1 MIALAAILGLIVILS
16 AGCTGIPEEGAV
28 SQDPD
33 KTSDSPILT
42 KSIRI
47 GYLPT
52 NGHALVFIAEEQGY
66 FKEQGLDVELY
77 QFQNSAEGSNAIIA
91 KKIDAGGFGP
101 SPLVYASKGSPVT
114 IFSGLMGEGAGLV
127 ALPEKAQEFTDISSF
142 VGKNVATVRM
152 SSGDIHF
159 RGSFEKAGYDLT
171 KDITIHELASPSA
184 VMDAVKAKKV
194 DAGVVWTP
202 YMEMAEHQGLT
213 VVFYTSEQYPKHPCC
228 RVAALTENVEADRD
242 LYIRMEKALI
252 QAYRFAQ
259 VNPDGAVDDVIKY
272 VKIDRD
278 VLKKAMES
286 PHTYISPDPNLNGIV
301 ETYDLLKTI
310 GYIETDVDIRNHVD
324 TSIYKQALD
333 ELAAKN
339 PDDPVYR
346 QLQAD
351 YRLLDQ

>member
-1 MIALAAILGLIVILS
+1 MITLVAFLVLGVILT
-16 AGCTGIPEEGAV
+16 AGCTGV
-28 SQDPD
+28 SDLQSDTQDPD
-33 KTSDSPILT
+33 KTGTPQTGIKNL
-42 KSIRI
+42 RV

-52 NGHALVFIAEEQGY
+52 NGHALIFIAQEEGF

-77 QFQNSAEGSNAIIA
+77 QFQNSAEGANAIIA

-101 SPLVYASKGSPVT
+101 SSLVYASRGSPVT
-114 IFSGLMGEGAGLV
+114 VFSGLMGEGAGLV
-127 ALPEKAQEFTDISSF
+127 ALPENAKDFTEISSF

-159 RGSFEKAGYDLT
+159 RGAFEAAGYDLK
-171 KDITIHELASPSA
+171 KDVTIHELASPSA
-184 VMDAVKAKKV
+184 VMDAVKSKKV

-202 YMEMAEHQGLT
+202 YMEMAEEQGLT
-213 VVFYTSEQYPKHPCC
+213 VVFYTSEKYPKHPCC
-228 RVAALTENVEADRD
+228 RVAALTESIETDRD

-259 VNPDGAVDDVIKY
+259 VNPEGAIDAVHKY
-272 VKIDRD
+272 VKIDRE

-301 ETYDLLKTI
+301 KTYDLLQTV

-333 ELAAKN
+333 ELTNQN
-339 PDDPVYR
+339 PDDPVYK

-351 YRLLDQ
+351 YTVLDK